1 MRLVLAVPGDLS
13 APTGGYAYARQLL
26 AHLPA
31 QGVAAT
37 HLALPGGFPDPGP
50 DDLAGTAALLAQVPR
65 DAALLVDG
73 LAYGALPPE
82 VIRAAGRPV
91 AALVHHPLG
100 YETGLSPERAA
111 ALVAGERGALALAS
125 RIVTTSRYTARLLAA
140 EFGVA
145 PERIA
150 VAEPGTPPAARVV
163 PRPGPPVRL
172 LSVGTVSPR
181 KGYDVLVR
189 ALATLTDLDWS
200 LTVAGSLDRAP
211 DCAASLRDQ
220 IAASGL
226 DSRIALAGAVTPGTL
241 ERLYAEADLAVS
253 ASLFEGYGMALAEAL
268 ARGLPLVAT
277 SGGAAAETVPAGA
290 GRAVPPGD
298 APALAG
304 ALRALMADPARRAEA
319 AAASW
324 AAGRRLPDWPDTA
337 AAVAAALRDPTPR
350 TA

>member
-31 QGVAAT
+31 EGVSVT
-37 HLALPGGFPDPGP
+37 HLALPGGFPDPTP
-50 DDLAGTAALLAQVPR
+50 DDLARTAALLAQVPA

-73 LAYGALPPE
+73 LAYGALPPDL
-82 VIRAAGRPV
+82 IRAAGRPV
-91 AALVHHPLG
+91 AVLVHHPLG

-111 ALVAGERGALALAS
+111 SLVAGERAALALAA
-125 RIVTTSRYTARLLAA
+125 RVVATSRYTAGLLAA

-150 VAEPGTPPAARVV
+150 VAEPGTPPAARVA
-163 PRPGPPVRL
+163 PRKGPHVRL
-172 LSVGTVSPR
+172 LAVGTVSPR

-200 LTVAGSLDRAP
+200 LTIVGSLDRAP
-211 DCAASLRDQ
+211 DCAAALREQ
-220 IAASGL
+220 IAAAGL
-226 DSRIALAGAVTPGTL
+226 RDRITLAGAVTPETL
-241 ERLYAEADLAVS
+241 DRLTGEADLAVS

-290 GRAVPPGD
+290 GLPVPPGD
-298 APALAG
+298 APALAA
-304 ALRALMADPARRAEA
+304 ALRALVADPARRAAA

-337 AAVAAALRDPTPR
+337 AAVAAFVRRA
-350 TA
+350 